1 MAHEKEYIIIVN
13 GSQHTPLSNIVTF
26 DQVVEIAFPGHPTN
40 PDIVFSAT
48 FENAQHPHQ
57 GTLAAGGAGRSKA
70 TWNRLR
76 GSSTSR
82 KVALSSANSARS
94 VGGFSRSIALRSG
107 RAAAREVALEQSL
120 VLHRRTVFRPQW
132 GEDPWIFRVKQCR
145 QLRRIRE
152 PRSEPHNDVT

>member
-57 GTLAAGGAGRSKA
+57 GHSRPGGRSK
-70 TWNRLR
+70 
-76 GSSTSR
+76 
-82 KVALSSANSARS
+82 
-94 VGGFSRSIALRSG
+94 
-107 RAAAREVALEQSL
+107 
-120 VLHRRTVFRPQW
+120 
-132 GEDPWIFRVKQCR
+132 
-145 QLRRIRE
+145 
-152 PRSEPHNDVT
+152 